1 MQKIQKLNNLPPSS
15 FFFKSVSENQI
26 INNTCPY
33 INYNGEPKGRP
44 SWFLNSIA
52 IYLIF
57 KLGIK
62 ISLL

>member
-1 MQKIQKLNNLPPSS
+1 MVTIDKMEHKDWTNMQKIQKLNNLPPSS

-44 SWFLNSIA
+44 S
-52 IYLIF
+52 
-57 KLGIK
+57 
-62 ISLL
+62 

>member
-1 MQKIQKLNNLPPSS
+1 MVTIDKMEHKDWTNMQKIQKLNNLPSSS

-44 SWFLNSIA
+44 S
-52 IYLIF
+52 
-57 KLGIK
+57 
-62 ISLL
+62 